1 VCGQAKERAKSKAA
15 LLEMLPRK
23 RSSRVATKEERDKEE
38 EQKKQQREAELA
50 AKKADEEKRRKDRER
65 QQLEKLKQAELAKQA
80 KEEDRQRAFKEAERE
95 RRLRKRRR
103 LLAKQAQQAA
113 AAQAAEEGGE
123 REDED
128 KASEGD
134 WWEIGNHVEVFS
146 EDDWWQA
153 VILKTRNGTRSGV
166 HDIYV
171 AYIGGS
177 EDDNEWLSTTSV
189 RVRPPTDSFW
199 DNDGDGEDLDCGIN
213 SFSQTSFQ
221 PAQSASSSE
230 RKGSGGQSNGVA
242 REQAGVEGPGGA
254 ASNGAPSHAAR
265 DDRFGMV
272 VDGAMQLQVPA
283 PSQHS
288 SYRHGRLERNA
299 GQHVR
304 SRIIHGA
311 SRHAHARGRRRQRPG
326 PAVPCAPVQ
335 QAQPRRALHFA
346 QFGEHRSAARGRRG
360 RGEHDRG
367 RLWGRQPAQKRRQ
380 RQCQRLAALS
390 LRARAVRR

>member
-1 VCGQAKERAKSKAA
+1 MHVCGQAKERAKSKAA

-288 SYRHGRLERNA
+288 SYRDMGVSSVMQGSMSGA
-299 GQHVR
+299 GSFMVQAGMHMRAGVAAN
-304 SRIIHGA
+304 G
-311 SRHAHARGRRRQRPG
+311 
-326 PAVPCAPVQ
+326 PVQ
-335 QAQPRRALHFA
+335 PYHVPPSSRPSP
-346 QFGEHRSAARGRRG
+346 GELSTLLNSESTAV
-360 RGEHDRG
+360 
-367 RLWGRQPAQKRRQ
+367 QPAGEGAGVSTTEEGYGVANQLKNV
-380 RQCQRLAALS
+380 ANGSVNAL
-390 LRARAVRR
+390 LH

>member
-23 RSSRVATKEERDKEE
+23 RSSRVATKEEREKEE

-65 QQLEKLKQAELAKQA
+65 QHLDKLKQAELAKLA

-113 AAQAAEEGGE
+113 AAQAAEEGAA

-128 KASEGD
+128 QASEGD

-153 VILKTRNGTRSGV
+153 VILKTRNGTRPGV

-177 EDDNEWLSTTSV
+177 EDDNEWLPTTSV

-199 DNDGDGEDLDCGIN
+199 DNDGDGEDLDSAMN
-213 SFSQTSFQ
+213 SFSQTYQSVR
-221 PAQSASSSE
+221 SASAE
-230 RKGSGGQSNGVA
+230 RKGSRGQSNGAA
-242 REQAGVEGPGGA
+242 REQAGAGGPGGA

-265 DDRFGMV
+265 DDNSTCAQGGFGMALQ
-272 VDGAMQLQVPA
+272 GATQLRAPA
-283 PSQHS
+283 PWQHS
-288 SYRHGRLERNA
+288 SYGDMGVSNVMQGSMSRA
-299 GQHVR
+299 GSFMVQAGAAANGLVQPHHLPPS
-304 SRIIHGA
+304 SRP
-311 SRHAHARGRRRQRPG
+311 SPG
-326 PAVPCAPVQ
+326 GLSSLLNYESTRV
-335 QAQPRRALHFA
+335 
-346 QFGEHRSAARGRRG
+346 
-360 RGEHDRG
+360 
-367 RLWGRQPAQKRRQ
+367 QPASGGPGVSAKEDAEGYGVANQLKNGSNGSVN
-380 RQCQRLAALS
+380 AL
-390 LRARAVRR
+390 LH